1 MLKKGGRFCTISVLW
16 DHHRFHGPD
25 PTLNDEVHRVGIHCV
40 HQMLPLELPKIL
52 LTNGFSGIG
61 SMPIPI
67 LNKTMHDDAFA
78 FWFSKVISILA
89 INNGMPEDDVALWQ
103 RQLEEA
109 DRDGRFGF
117 VSMSVLTTGVAA

>member
-1 MLKKGGRFCTISVLW
+1 
-16 DHHRFHGPD
+16 
-25 PTLNDEVHRVGIHCV
+25 
-40 HQMLPLELPKIL
+40 
-52 LTNGFSGIG
+52 
-61 SMPIPI
+61 
-67 LNKTMHDDAFA
+67 MHDDAFA
-78 FWFSKVISILA
+78 FWFSKVISVLA